1 MTLAISY
8 TKIAFNLILAL
19 VESSDIVTI
28 KFHESK
34 ASFLIYVGRAT
45 TVHNHFFF
53 HSYTI
58 HELRNRNIRPFLF
71 VCYLVSSKQ
80 PLCFVQ
86 GQGEKG
92 EQEHT
97 TKKFA
102 EFHNHPLPLT
112 MIEIGPLHDP
122 VTW

>member
-86 GQGEKG
+86 GQGQKIK
-92 EQEHT
+92 QKHT
-97 TKKFA
+97 TKDVFW
-102 EFHNHPLPLT
+102 FHKYSPLLS
-112 MIEIGPLHDP
+112 MI
-122 VTW
+122 T